1 MLMNAMNCI
10 LLVLL
15 LFVSGVTGDQQTI
28 REPKGADNNCV
39 IALTNFHIPVFT
51 KPSYAN
57 QNTDIEELTFT
68 IPLKRAGKLIL
79 IEAVVDGISGNII
92 LDTGSTSLVLNSI
105 YFRHGRQQRSLM
117 AGGITGSTGIISR
130 SRVESMIMS
139 GMHFHDLEADIT
151 DLGHIEAARNIK
163 VLGFAG
169 LCIFSDFE
177 VVIDLHSSV
186 MELHRLDHRG
196 NRLFE
201 TRKDPNFDIEL
212 PVRIES
218 YIVFIDGVINNR
230 RLTFCLDTGA
240 ESNVLSIH
248 LPNRVLNTVSIT
260 RRSNLSGAGAKQIE
274 VLYGTM
280 DDFSIGKQKFEGMNT
295 IITNL
300 NAMNHAYGTRIDGM
314 LGCYFLEKGIFHI
327 NMKNKSLGIK
337 LIKEDRK

>member
-1 MLMNAMNCI
+1 MSTMNYI
-10 LLVLL
+10 LLIFL
-15 LFVSGVTGDQQTI
+15 LFVSGITGDQQKI
-28 REPKGADNNCV
+28 REPIGSDNNCV
-39 IALTNFHIPVFT
+39 TALTNFHIPVFI
-51 KPSYAN
+51 KPSCAN
-57 QNTDIEELTFT
+57 QNADIEELTFT

-79 IEAVVDGISGNII
+79 MEAVVDGIIGNII

-117 AGGITGSTGIISR
+117 AGGITGSTGLISR
-130 SRVESMIMS
+130 SRVESMIISNMY
-139 GMHFHDLEADIT
+139 FRDLEADIT

-186 MELHRLDHRG
+186 MELHRLDYRG

-201 TRKDPNFDIEL
+201 SRKDINFDIKL

-218 YIVFIDGVINNR
+218 NIVFIDGVINKR

-260 RRSNLSGAGAKQIE
+260 RRSNLRGAGAQQVE

-280 DDFSIGKQKFEGMNT
+280 NDFSIGNQLFEGMST

-314 LGCYFLEKGIFHI
+314 LGCYFLEKGVFHI
-327 NMKNKSLGIK
+327 NMKKKRLGVK
-337 LIKEDRK
+337 LIKEERK